1 MLAPADPGELDP
13 VAEMRAL
20 AGRLAAA
27 YDTARHNTAIARE
40 LRLTLQALMGLPS
53 EAEPDPLAELWAS
66 LPPS

>member
-1 MLAPADPGELDP
+1 METPD
-13 VAEMRAL
+13 
-20 AGRLAAA
+20 
-27 YDTARHNTAIARE
+27 TAIARE